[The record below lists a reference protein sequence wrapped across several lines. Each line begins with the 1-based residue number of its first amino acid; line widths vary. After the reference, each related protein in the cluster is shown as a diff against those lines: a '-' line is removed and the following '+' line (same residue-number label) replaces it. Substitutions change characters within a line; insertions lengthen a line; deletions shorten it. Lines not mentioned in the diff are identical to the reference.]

1 MPVNHVVAGI
11 FVTSLT
17 AVVVSAQGTSGSAES
32 ITYANGI
39 VIPATAPVASGISV
53 SHGSFTGTPT
63 VTGALMGTG
72 TIGTA
77 IVPKP
82 APANATT
89 YPSDGRLHDAQ
100 PAPYVPGGG
109 LGTNGTMP
117 VYNAKS
123 DYDFQSLAL
132 ALYFDW
138 IKLDLFRYGLSRF
151 SQREFRRA
159 GLSAEDRYLIQFMAE
174 QEIGHATLLSNIIGR
189 AAPKQCNYNYPNFT
203 DVREWLDFSQ
213 KLTRNGE
220 AGVYGFLPHLNSR
233 EAAAMLLRSVTVG
246 ARQQMVFR
254 QFEGLFPMPVW
265 FEVGIPQSWAWSML
279 APYIASCPSNQ
290 TRLVWQNYPALR
302 VISQPNPVRSNG
314 SAAVNETLGP
324 WLNSLNDTSITP
336 QERCNASEC
345 EPAITQNRSIPLSRP
360 GRQVL
365 LEWEAPGKPIGPN
378 NSYVTSSSAGSPAF
392 VVWVTQ
398 LNVTYSPLTGVTSSG
413 GGGGGGGQ
421 NATNSTGGT
430 GPAGTGTAGGRRMN
444 LGRRQTNNETTGGGG
459 GAGGGGG
466 GPGGGVRMT
475 GSTIQPNLT
484 TFVGDPA
491 INGTIFI
498 AITDTNLFLTPFNL
512 SLINPHVLAGPAVY
526 QAG

>member
-1 MPVNHVVAGI
+1 MPPNHMAAG
-11 FVTSLT
+11 VL
-17 AVVVSAQGTSGSAES
+17 AAALAAAVVSAQGTSESGES
-32 ITYANGI
+32 ITYASGI
-39 VIPATAPVASGISV
+39 VVPATPPVVSGINV
-53 SHGSFTGTPT
+53 SHGSFTGTPS
-63 VTGALMGTG
+63 VTGALRGTG
-72 TIGTA
+72 IPGTG
-77 IVPKP
+77 IIPKP

-89 YPSDGRLHDAQ
+89 YPSDGRLHDQQ

-138 IKLDLFRYGLSRF
+138 IKLDLFKYGLSRF
-151 SQREFRRA
+151 SEREFRRA
-159 GLSAEDRYLIQFMAE
+159 GLTEEDRYLIQFMSE

-189 AAPKQCNYNYPNFT
+189 AAPMQCNYNYPNFT

-233 EAAAMLLRSVTVG
+233 EAAAMLLRSITVG

-254 QFEGLFPMPVW
+254 QFQGLFPMPVW
-265 FEVGIPQSWAWSML
+265 FEVGIPQSWAWSLL

-290 TRLVWQNYPALR
+290 TQLVWRNYPALR
-302 VISQPNPVRSNG
+302 VINQPNPVRSNG

-324 WLNSLNDTSITP
+324 WLNSLNDTDIP
-336 QERCNASEC
+336 PRERCNASEC
-345 EPAITQNRSIPLSRP
+345 GPAITQNRSIPLSSP
-360 GRQVL
+360 ERQVRL
-365 LEWEAPGKPIGPN
+365 QWEAPGKPIGPN
-378 NSYVTSSSAGSPAF
+378 NSYVTSSSAGAPAF

-413 GGGGGGGQ
+413 GGGGGGGGQ

-430 GPAGTGTAGGRRMN
+430 GGTGAGGGRGASGVGRMN

-459 GAGGGGG
+459 GGAGGGLM
-466 GPGGGVRMT
+466 MT

-484 TFVGDPA
+484 TFEGDPA